1 MATVTAGLT
10 LASAAGDLTSQVL
23 SLTVSEDI
31 TAAHTTGFA
40 KTKVTQTSAGSTTET
55 IYTAGEYAGPAYLY
69 VLNTQSTASDYIYI
83 YDDTSTG
90 DPVIAKLGGGNF
102 GLLPLN
108 GDKTLRV
115 YGSAADHVLEYM
127 VFGTEA

>member
-10 LASAAGDLTSQVL
+10 LASSAGDLTTQVL
-23 SLTVSEDI
+23 SLTVSEAI

-40 KTKVTQTSAGSTTET
+40 KTKVTQTGANTSTEI
-55 IYTAGEYAGPAYLY
+55 IY
-69 VLNTQSTASDYIYI
+69 TASDYSGPVYLYLLNTQTTATDYIYV

-90 DPVIAKLGGGNF
+90 DPVIAQLGGGNF
-102 GLLPLN
+102 GLIPLK

-127 VFGTEA
+127 VFGTQA

>member
-69 VLNTQSTASDYIYI
+69 FLNTQSTASDYIYI

>member
-23 SLTVSEDI
+23 SLTVSEAI
-31 TAAHTTGFA
+31 TAANTSGFA
-40 KTKVTQTSAGSTTET
+40 KRKITQTAANTSTEI
-55 IYTAGEYAGPAYLY
+55 IYTAGDYSGPVYLY
-69 VLNTQSTASDYIYI
+69 VLNAQAGATDWIYI

-108 GDKTLRV
+108 GDKTLRA
-115 YGSAADHVLEYM
+115 YGSTADFVLEYM